1 VFDLRRLHPSN
12 WNLRLAWD
20 VFMVWIALVN
30 VGLILF
36 DLTYL
41 PLRPL
46 YRDWVPAVTRAYD
59 PVLGI
64 SPHPLTTR
72 VLDEVEDLDR
82 LLALDPESADLAR
95 RTASLREATRRVLA
109 ENPFGRSGQDRTL
122 EVLRALLGQQTAID
136 LSRADGI
143 ERAVDAYWTSDPAV
157 LAERID
163 EFDARLRPLFERNY
177 FREIDLDGHPVNRF
191 WMIDLPF
198 LTLFLVEFGARWAAA
213 IRRRRHAK
221 WYFFPIFQWY
231 DVLGLIPYT
240 QFRVFRLFRIVSIYL
255 RLRRSEVSRVGRDAI
270 SRAVAYVSNIVA
282 EEISDAVA
290 LRILN
295 ETQDEL
301 RDGTGRRIVDETL
314 RERRGDIER
323 VVVTSIRAAVASPAL
338 QQRVRELLRLNLENA
353 VARTEAIRA
362 VPLPGVVL
370 RPLLRS
376 TGEVVLDT
384 TLETLVATLD
394 SEDGERAARE
404 VAAAIL
410 DHVLEG
416 PWRGELDAVAAGIGL
431 DVLERMKETVAVKKW
446 AHERQRH
453 VAPLPAEDDP
463 GPGRETTPA
472 PDRDTGNDPRDG
484 REDRSADGGDD
495 THRAR

>member
-1 VFDLRRLHPSN
+1 MLDLRRLHPSN

-41 PLRPL
+41 PLRPV
-46 YRDWVPAVTRAYD
+46 YRDWVPAVTRVYD

-64 SPHPLTTR
+64 SPHPLTGR
-72 VLDEVEDLDR
+72 ILDEVDQLDRLVDLDPDSADLDR
-82 LLALDPESADLAR
+82 
-95 RTASLREATRRVLA
+95 RTAALREATRRVLV

-122 EVLRALLGQQTAID
+122 EVLRAVLSRETGVD
-136 LSRADGI
+136 LSRADGV
-143 ERAVDAYWTSDPAV
+143 ERAVEAFWTAEPRT
-157 LAERID
+157 LAARID
-163 EFDARLRPLFERNY
+163 VFDETLRPLFERNY
-177 FREIDLDGHPVNRF
+177 FREIDLDGRPVDRF
-191 WMIDLPF
+191 WLVDLPF
-198 LTLFLVEFGARWAAA
+198 LTLFLVEFMARWAVA
-213 IRRRRHAK
+213 IRSRAHAK
-221 WYFFPIFQWY
+221 WYFFPIFNWY

-240 QFRVFRLFRIVSIYL
+240 QFRVFRLFRVVSIYV

-270 SRAVAYVSNIVA
+270 SRAVAYISNIVA

-323 VVVTSIRAAVASPAL
+323 VVVTSIRGAAASPAL
-338 QQRVRELLRLNLENA
+338 QERVRELLRLNLENA
-353 VARTEAIRA
+353 VERTEAIRA
-362 VPLPGVVL
+362 VPLPGIVL

-376 TGEVVLDT
+376 TGQIVLDT
-384 TLETLVATLD
+384 TIETLVETLGSD
-394 SEDGERAARE
+394 EGERAARE
-404 VAAAIL
+404 VASAIL

-416 PWRGELDAVAAGIGL
+416 PWRDELNAVAAGVGL

-453 VAPLPAEDDP
+453 VDPLPAED
-463 GPGRETTPA
+463 GPGDDEDGRANE
-472 PDRDTGNDPRDG
+472 RDTA
-484 REDRSADGGDD
+484 RS
-495 THRAR
+495 RPS